1 VIDPADRA
9 DTGAF
14 LVRLL
19 RLDPTAVVRSRPIPP
34 SRSVLGPRSSDLDPP
49 RRRQPAAGELWA
61 MLPFRVLVMRPL
73 TAAPAGDI
81 TVAASQ
87 LLADLEKTPPRRD
100 SAWRWPVPSSRGRPV
115 ERIPA
120 HEIARVAAAASRTLR
135 AAMLSRAAG
144 ELAVGERMVRD
155 TLLDHV
161 PIVVTGP
168 QGERVEVPQRMVQAV
183 VRMGFLGRVTNTH
196 GDDVD
201 TQIDAAVTERD
212 ASTTITS
219 GDNLVTV
226 RLTMGWIGLDA
237 SYGSTWYRPISPLRL
252 G

>member
-19 RLDPTAVVRSRPIPP
+19 RLDPAAVVRFRPRPT
-34 SRSVLGPRSSDLDPP
+34 G
-49 RRRQPAAGELWA
+49 GELWA
-61 MLPFRVLVMRPL
+61 MLPFRVLAMRPL
-73 TAAPAGDI
+73 TAVPAGDI
-81 TVAASQ
+81 TASAAE
-87 LLADLEKTPPRRD
+87 LLSDLEKTPPRRD
-100 SAWRWPVPSSRGRPV
+100 AAWHWPVPSSRGRAV

-120 HEIARVAAAASRTLR
+120 HEIARIAAAASRTLR

-144 ELAVGERMVRD
+144 ELAVGERVVRD

-168 QGERVEVPQRMVQAV
+168 EGERVEVPQRMVQAV

-196 GDDVD
+196 SDDAD
-201 TQIDAAVTERD
+201 TQMDTDITER
-212 ASTTITS
+212 AATTTITS

-226 RLTMGWIGLDA
+226 RLAMGWIGLDA

>member
-9 DTGAF
+9 DAGAF

-19 RLDPTAVVRSRPIPP
+19 RLDPGAVVRSRPA
-34 SRSVLGPRSSDLDPP
+34 RSG
-49 RRRQPAAGELWA
+49 GELWA
-61 MLPFRVLVMRPL
+61 MLPFRVLVTRPL

-81 TVAASQ
+81 TVSAAE
-87 LLADLEKTPPRRD
+87 LLSGLAATPARRD
-100 SAWRWPVPSSRGRPV
+100 AAWRWPVPSSRGRPV

-135 AAMLSRAAG
+135 TAMLSRAAG
-144 ELAVGERMVRD
+144 ELAVGERVVRD

-168 QGERVEVPQRMVQAV
+168 EGERVEVPQRMVQAV

-196 GDDVD
+196 SDDAD
-201 TQIDAAVTERD
+201 TQIDEPLTERD
-212 ASTTITS
+212 VSTTVTS

-226 RLTMGWIGLDA
+226 RLAMGWIGLDA

>member
-1 VIDPADRA
+1 MIDAEDRA

-19 RLDPTAVVRSRPIPP
+19 RLDPAAVVRSRPRP
-34 SRSVLGPRSSDLDPP
+34 SGG
-49 RRRQPAAGELWA
+49 GELWA
-61 MLPFRVLVMRPL
+61 MLPFRVLVTRPL
-73 TAAPAGDI
+73 TAAPVGDI
-81 TVAASQ
+81 TVSAAE
-87 LLADLEKTPPRRD
+87 LLSDLGKTPPRRD
-100 SAWRWPVPSSRGRPV
+100 AAWRWPVPSSRGRPV

-120 HEIARVAAAASRTLR
+120 HEIARIAAAASRTLR

-144 ELAVGERMVRD
+144 ELAVGERVVRD

-168 QGERVEVPQRMVQAV
+168 EGERVEVPQRMVQAV

-196 GDDVD
+196 SDDED
-201 TQIDAAVTERD
+201 TQIDAFVTERD
-212 ASTTITS
+212 AATTVTS

-226 RLTMGWIGLDA
+226 RLAMGWIGLDA